1 MDLKES
7 LKQIAQLGSRLAPE
21 GWAAVNSNNF
31 LHYNEMTFIPELR
44 RNNANRELLN
54 IPAIEDTINKLSGY
68 VETIASTDISSLNTE
83 FDVDLYASKVYPN
96 DMEKKNITLM
106 TDLQDEVNK
115 VWFDFYELTTM
126 LDQDTVNKK
135 ISDYLNDQ
143 LNSIKE
149 LSIKIEQQ
157 HVEVNRFLMF
167 NYTLTNQLG
176 ISLMHPDDKA
186 YVVKSINDYIKNNLP
201 DLNIFKTLHDDYKKA
216 NQQFFNDIKVEISKA
231 DPYLF
236 ITNADLFIE
245 TLNKN
250 NDANP
255 IESFLIEKML
265 TDESVLTSIDFT
277 AAQKIGK
284 VVLFDDSSIA
294 YKKNGQYHTFK
305 DTQSLKTFISDIHHD
320 ALAYLL
326 RKKPKTISF
335 FQDKLREDRSYN
347 NSITATLSFLE
358 HHQVLKQYNVDL
370 SSWSDKTFESIDD
383 DINHVVNKNK
393 IKQFAFSILSA
404 KYKHLFNDITEPHFK
419 ALYDNNVSTAQLQTF
434 VGKKLAA
441 LKTTEDTVSM
451 LNGILNHF
459 DGFTPEALSEKLE
472 AFGINKIHDDK
483 GIVTFEVNTYQQCEA
498 LGSTSWCIVRDQ
510 EYYDQYVTDRRNIQ
524 YIMYDFNK
532 ASTDIHS
539 MIGFT
544 VDLSGSV
551 YAEHLKND
559 DSINSYDKSKELE
572 YIQTQ
577 TIYNNKKRHKMNEE
591 KIFAMEETLNF
602 TDIEKTVK
610 SLKMRTLN
618 L

>member
-44 RNNANRELLN
+44 RSNANRELK
-54 IPAIEDTINKLSGY
+54 IPSIEDTINKLSGY
-68 VETIASTDISSLNTE
+68 VETITSTDISSLNTE
-83 FDVDLYASKVYPN
+83 FDVDLYASKVSPN

-106 TDLQDEVNK
+106 TDLQDEVNRT
-115 VWFDFYELTTM
+115 WFDFYTSKM
-126 LDQDTVNKK
+126 LKANTFDDDALD
-135 ISDYLNDQ
+135 SLNEQ
-143 LNSIKE
+143 LNSIRD
-149 LSIKIEQQ
+149 LSLKLEQQ

-167 NYTLTNQLG
+167 NYTLTDQLG

-186 YVVKSINDYIKNNLP
+186 YVVKSMNDYIQHSTP
-201 DLNIFKTLHDDYKKA
+201 DLQVLKTAYTAYNEA
-216 NQQFFNDIKVEISKA
+216 NQSFFNYIKAEITKIDSSV
-231 DPYLF
+231 F
-236 ITNADLFIE
+236 VTNADLCIE
-245 TLNKN
+245 NLKKN
-250 NDANP
+250 NDTTP

-265 TDESVLTSIDFT
+265 TDASVLSSIDFT

-335 FQDKLREDRSYN
+335 FQDKLREDSSYN

-370 SSWSDKTFESIDD
+370 SAWSDKTFESIDD

-419 ALYDNNVSTAQLQTF
+419 ALYDNDVSTAQLQTF

-441 LKTTEDTVSM
+441 LNSNEDAVSM
-451 LNGILNHF
+451 LRGILNHF

-472 AFGINKIHDDK
+472 ALGINKIHDDK
-483 GIVTFEVNTYQQCEA
+483 GVVTFEVNTYQQCEA

-544 VDLSGSV
+544 VESSGSV

-559 DSINSYDKSKELE
+559 DSISSYNKSKELE
-572 YIQTQ
+572 YIQTH
-577 TIYNNKKRHKMNEE
+577 TIYNNKKRHKMTEE
-591 KIFAMEETLNF
+591 KLFALEETLNF
-602 TDIEKTVK
+602 TDVEKSIK
-610 SLKMRTLN
+610 PLKMRNLN